1 MSGLLLFEMVYRG
14 RKSLVSRDVQT
25 EFTILERGGLGMA
38 HRSTKY
44 LLGLLSG
51 AAVGAGLA
59 LLFAPD
65 KGSNT
70 RDQLSFRLGKYRD
83 ELLRLIGEL
92 KKEKE
97 QLISEAKQKG
107 DEVVLDAKQRAD
119 DLIREAEGLLENI
132 DKKREK

>member
-1 MSGLLLFEMVYRG
+1 MDRG
-14 RKSLVSRDVQT
+14 
-25 EFTILERGGLGMA
+25 
-38 HRSTKY
+38 STRY

-51 AAVGAGLA
+51 AAVGAGFA

-70 RDQLSFRLGKYRD
+70 RDHLSYRLGQYGD
-83 ELLRLIGEL
+83 ELKRLIGEL

-107 DEVVLDAKQRAD
+107 DDVVLDAKQRAD

-132 DKKREK
+132 DKKRSE